1 MTTSSVRGL
10 VVALLALGCLNASSA
25 YGQVVD
31 TRIPLNYN
39 FHGMSHVGE
48 TTNSTVAPFLNAD
61 GAFSFRSISDRGL
74 YFDFNDTASLG
85 YLGGDGLIT
94 ATGMT
99 YRFFDTLGYEN
110 TTASDPNTSGLDIVH
125 LGDRSRN
132 APFEAVVNT
141 ATNIGINPQWQLA
154 GTTNQ
159 TGAQTTILA
168 SPITIDATTEIGVLY
183 NISNSGG
190 QFDIILGFTDATTL
204 PAIRVSAPDWVGV
217 QSDPAI
223 LANNPVSF
231 QRRTKRVIS
240 GTTRNA
246 FHATTNNDNAS
257 MVNYTSDAS
266 PSINCIEAII
276 SIPLVVSGQGTW
288 PANPGVVGKQLN
300 SITFQNPSWPTKSIT
315 ALTGDGT
322 FATATVTNHGYSIG
336 DPITVAGVTPAGYNG
351 SYTVANVISAN
362 QFTYAN
368 TTTGTTSGTR
378 TVFRPG
384 DGRGYAIFAATT
396 RTGFVNCANAIPV
409 TTVNNVADVASSNLH
424 PNIEAASGF
433 GTNDT
438 TATWF
443 SYTATADVPVIAS
456 TCTTAIDTT
465 IVVYPSCGGAAIVGN
480 DNTAGCGTNGSRV
493 IFNVTNGQTYYIR
506 VAGNNAARGTF
517 TLHVEDFP
525 PPANNTCLTA
535 QGIAPGDTNGDS
547 AHGVPDGVTAA
558 CGNATDTIGLW
569 YSYTASADGELELRT
584 CRDGVAGI
592 DPQVRGVTGV
602 TTVSGSN
609 STVVLPPDTTIAVFT
624 GSCGSL
630 TPVAGGCNDDG
641 CSVTSR
647 VRFAAVNGTTYLIRV
662 ALKAGATGTFV
673 LHMDDVPHTDL
684 TMPLQFNWNG
694 ICHGTTSSGPLVS
707 EQTVPSTAA
716 PVIGQIHENRSDL
729 NGFRS
734 IADRGLLFDPNNV
747 TTNALNYGGTV
758 GYEGMVYTL
767 YNTALQ
773 SDMIHLGNRALA
785 AGGIRNWSA
794 PGTNWPAGGGTA
806 TTNNGLR
813 PLWINNDDQT
823 TPQTSSM
830 TGLNAVFGPN
840 TKVGILYHIS
850 NVDILSGTT
859 PREATFDV
867 TLSFTD
873 ATSVTVRVQGSDWFG
888 GASATPYNQVLPGPM
903 AGAEAQRVLGIY
915 RGVENT
921 DKGDPANTG
930 HLKVDEA
937 IISTASM
944 QGLGFDATGKTLS
957 AITFGNLRS
966 GNAAQDSIYSA
977 VGIYAATLRDP
988 ASFNLNFPPSGTGTA
1003 TPNQLTAGSNGKLT
1017 VAVSRGSGSPNNITS
1032 VIVDASSV
1040 GLSSTLSLNDS
1051 GTGGDTAPNDN
1062 LWSRSISFP
1071 VNTPPGAFSLPFTVT
1086 DAQGRQATGNIIFS
1100 IVAPAGAVT
1109 PATGIVGSVTKITVT
1124 MSNGGTATPN
1134 IDTVTVDAS
1143 GLGLGTLTLLDNGT
1157 GGDVTASNGV
1167 YSADV
1172 VIPFTTPAG
1181 PVAMTFTVT
1190 DLDTNSFLGNLPTLT
1205 VTLPTATLTPTT
1217 AVVGS
1222 EPKITVTMQSGGQPA
1237 TNIASVEVDASAI
1250 GAGTVALNDAG
1261 TDGDTTANDGIYS
1274 RNVRIP
1280 LTATP
1285 GVVSMSYTAT
1295 DLQSNVFFGNLANL
1309 TVAAPNA
1316 AITPNPAFDSA
1327 TIKYTVNLNSGAIR
1341 ATNITSVTIDASGLT
1356 LGNNIALL
1364 DDGTGGDV
1372 TTNDGI
1378 YSVDLVLPPGALTA
1392 ATPVPYVVSDS
1403 LAESFN
1409 GSVTL
1414 NPTVVIDLGNLL
1426 VGQTTQSDFIPA
1438 GAIVW
1443 YKFTLTS
1450 PVSAGSATFLD
1461 IDTEGSTLAPTNDT
1475 ELGLYTSAGNL
1486 VNNGTAATD
1495 DDSGTDLLTQLT
1507 FGATTP
1513 ARPAPGNGL
1522 TYNGRHGDL
1531 PAGTY
1536 FLAVTGFNATFNTT
1550 NFNVTSTSTY
1560 SGTYVLNLKLGAVPG
1575 GGPPAVF
1582 TDLGTIAS
1590 GDSATNTQPL
1600 ASGGVQWFKFDIP
1613 ANIDGNNPT
1622 RLYFDIDT
1630 EGSVIANT
1638 VIGLFRDDG
1647 SGTLVGTDN
1656 DDGSGTLSQLTY
1668 GRGSRAAVG
1677 DGLAYNGRD
1686 GLNTLTAGTY
1696 YLAVTEATA
1705 TFGNNFIVFFNT
1717 GTSTGDVTVNLRSG
1731 FQGPIIYGADPN
1743 PVINPANGHRYYLL
1757 ESGMTWT
1764 DAEAFAVTLG
1774 GHLATIND
1782 SDENEWVRTNIL
1794 GFDATDRRGWI
1805 GFNDQNIEGT
1815 FEWSSGE
1822 TPGFTNW
1829 SGGEPNDGAGGEDYA
1844 EMLGSNGLWND
1855 LANAGA
1861 SGGDFAVVEVG
1872 TTTPTTGDLNC
1883 DNVVD
1888 INDIPAFIMALIDP
1902 AGYAVNFP
1910 GCDIQRA
1917 DANNDTFKDGRDVD
1931 PFTQLLVP

>member
-1 MTTSSVRGL
+1 VTKSCVRGL
-10 VVALLALGCLNASSA
+10 VVALFGLGCLWASSG

-39 FHGMSHVGE
+39 FHGMAHVGE
-48 TTNSTVAPFLNAD
+48 TTSSTVAPFLNAD
-61 GAFSFRSISDRGL
+61 GAFTFRSISDRGL
-74 YFDFNDTASLG
+74 VFDFNDTASVG
-85 YLGGDGLIT
+85 YQAGDGLIT

-99 YRFFDTLGYEN
+99 YRFFDVLGYGN
-110 TTASDPNTSGLDIVH
+110 TTAVDPSTSGLDIVH

-132 APFEAVVNT
+132 APFEAVINT

-159 TGAQTTILA
+159 TGAQTTTLA

-190 QFDIILGFTDATTL
+190 QFDIILGFTDSTTL
-204 PAIRVSAPDWVGV
+204 PAIRVAAPDWVGV
-217 QSDPAI
+217 QSDPTI
-223 LANNPVSF
+223 LTNNPISF

-257 MVNYTSDAS
+257 MANYTSDAS

-276 SIPLVVSGQGTW
+276 SIPLVVSGTGTY
-288 PANPGVVGKQLN
+288 PATPSVVGKQLN
-300 SITFQNPSWPTKSIT
+300 SITFQNPTWPTKSIT
-315 ALTGDGT
+315 ALTGDGS
-322 FATATVTNHGYSIG
+322 FATATVSAHGYSVG

-351 SYTVANVISAN
+351 SYTVAQVVDAN
-362 QFTYAN
+362 TFKYAN

-384 DGRGYAIFAATT
+384 DGRGYAIFAATA
-396 RTGFVNCANAIPV
+396 RTGSTTCANPILV
-409 TTVNNVADVASSNLH
+409 TTVNNVADVSSSNLH
-424 PNIEAASGF
+424 PSIEAPSGF

-443 SYTATADVPVIAS
+443 SYTASANVPVIAS

-465 IVVYPSCGGAAIVGN
+465 IAVYGTCGGAAIVGN
-480 DNTAGCGTNGSRV
+480 DNTAGCGTNGSKV
-493 IFNVTNGQTYYIR
+493 IWNATSGQTYYIR
-506 VAGNNAARGTF
+506 VAGNNAAKGTF
-517 TLHVEDFP
+517 TLHLEDFP
-525 PPANNTCLTA
+525 PPPNNTCLTA
-535 QGIAPGDTNGDS
+535 SPIAPGDTNGDT
-547 AHGVPDGVTAA
+547 AHGIPDGVTAA
-558 CGNATDTIGLW
+558 CGNGTDTIGLW
-569 YSYTASADGELELRT
+569 YTYTASSNGNLEFRT

-592 DPQVRGVTGV
+592 DPQVRGITGV
-602 TTVSGSN
+602 TTVSGAS
-609 STVVLPPDTTIAVFT
+609 STVVLPTDTTIAVFT

-647 VRFAAVNGTTYLIRV
+647 VRFAATNGTTYLIRV
-662 ALKAGATGTFV
+662 AIKGGGTGTFV
-673 LHMDDVPHTDL
+673 LHFDDIPHTDL

-707 EQTVPSTAA
+707 EQTIPSTAT

-734 IADRGLLFDPNNV
+734 IADRGLLFDPNGT

-758 GYEGMVYTL
+758 GYQGMVYSL

-785 AGGIRNWSA
+785 AGGIRNWSVA
-794 PGTNWPAGGGTA
+794 GTQWPASGGTA

-830 TGLNAVFGPN
+830 TGLSAVFGAN
-840 TKVGILYHIS
+840 TKIGILYHIS

-873 ATSVTVRVQGSDWFG
+873 ATNITVRVQGSDWFG
-888 GASATPYNQVLPGPM
+888 GASATPYNQVLPGPT
-903 AGAEAQRVLGIY
+903 AGVEAQRVLGIY
-915 RGVENT
+915 NGVQNT
-921 DKGDPANTG
+921 DKGDPASTG
-930 HLKVDEA
+930 PLKVDEA
-937 IISTASM
+937 VISTSSL
-944 QGLGFDATGKTLS
+944 QGAGFNPTGKTLS

-988 ASFNLNFPPSGTGTA
+988 ASFNLNFPPGGTGTA
-1003 TPNQLTAGSNGKLT
+1003 TPNQLTAGSTGKLT

-1040 GLSSTLSLNDS
+1040 GLSSTLALNDS

-1100 IVAPAGAVT
+1100 IVAPTGAVT
-1109 PATGIVGSVTKITVT
+1109 PATVIVGSVIKVTVT
-1124 MSNGGTATPN
+1124 MSNGGVATPN
-1134 IDTVTVDAS
+1134 ISSVTVDAS

-1157 GGDVTASNGV
+1157 GGDVTANNGV

-1172 VIPFTTPAG
+1172 AIPFTTSPGAVTL
-1181 PVAMTFTVT
+1181 PFTVT
-1190 DLDTNSFLGNLPTLT
+1190 DLQANSYQGNLPALT

-1222 EPKITVTMQSGGQPA
+1222 EPKITVTMQSGGLPA

-1261 TDGDTTANDGIYS
+1261 LNGDTTANDGIYS

-1309 TVAAPNA
+1309 TVSAPAA
-1316 AITPNPAFDSA
+1316 AIAPNPAFDGA

-1372 TTNDGI
+1372 TSADGI
-1378 YSVDLVLPPGALTA
+1378 YSADLVLPPGALTA
-1392 ATPVPYVVSDS
+1392 ATQVPYAVHDS
-1403 LAESFN
+1403 LGGTFN

-1414 NPTVVIDLGNLL
+1414 NPTVVINLGNL
-1426 VGQTTQSDFIPA
+1426 VTGATTQTDFIAA

-1443 YKFTLTS
+1443 FKFTLTS
-1450 PVSAGSATFLD
+1450 PVSAGSGTFLD
-1461 IDTEGSTLAPTNDT
+1461 IDTEGSTLTPTNDT

-1495 DDSGTDLLTQLT
+1495 DDSGSGLLTQLT
-1507 FGATTP
+1507 FGVTSP
-1513 ARPAPGNGL
+1513 ARPAVGDGL
-1522 TYNGRHGDL
+1522 AYNGRHGDL

-1536 FLAVTGFNATFNTT
+1536 FLALTGFNGTFNTT

-1560 SGTYVLNLKLGAVPG
+1560 SGTYVLNLKLGSVPA

-1582 TDLGTIAS
+1582 TDLGTVAS
-1590 GDSATNTQPL
+1590 GNSVTNTQAL
-1600 ASGGVQWFKFDIP
+1600 ASGGVQWFKFNIP

-1647 SGTLVGTDN
+1647 SGTLVGTDDN
-1656 DDGSGTLSQLTY
+1656 DGSGNLSQLTY

-1696 YLAVTEATA
+1696 YLAVTEASA

-1717 GTSTGDVTVNLRSG
+1717 GTTAGDVTVNLRSG

-1757 ESGMTWT
+1757 EQGMTWT

-1805 GFNDQNIEGT
+1805 GFNDQDVEGT
-1815 FEWSSGE
+1815 FVWSSGE
-1822 TPGFTNW
+1822 TPGYTNW
-1829 SGGEPNDGAGGEDYA
+1829 NTGEPNNGGAGEDYA
-1844 EMLGSNGLWND
+1844 ELLGSNGFWND
-1855 LANAGA
+1855 LANAGVA
-1861 SGGDFAVVEVG
+1861 AGDFAVVEVG
-1872 TTTPTTGDLNC
+1872 AAAPVPGDLNC
-1883 DNVVD
+1883 DNVLNVS
-1888 INDIPAFIMALIDP
+1888 DIPAFIMALINP
-1902 AGYAVNFP
+1902 AGYATNFP
-1910 GCDIQRA
+1910 GCDIQKA
-1917 DANNDTFKDGRDVD
+1917 DVNNDAAINGKDIS
-1931 PFTQLLVP
+1931 PFVHLLAP